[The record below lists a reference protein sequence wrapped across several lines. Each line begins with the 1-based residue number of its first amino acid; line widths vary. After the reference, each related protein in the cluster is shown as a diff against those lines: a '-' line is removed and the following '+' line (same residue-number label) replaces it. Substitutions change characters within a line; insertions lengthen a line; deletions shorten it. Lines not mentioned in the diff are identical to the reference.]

1 MEKVIR
7 KEKRLREN
15 KRKKR
20 RLRLLKEKI
29 IKIIKMMIDNSANYK
44 KDALIWILWIIIYM
58 L

>member
-44 KDALIWILWIIIYM
+44 KDALI
-58 L
+58 